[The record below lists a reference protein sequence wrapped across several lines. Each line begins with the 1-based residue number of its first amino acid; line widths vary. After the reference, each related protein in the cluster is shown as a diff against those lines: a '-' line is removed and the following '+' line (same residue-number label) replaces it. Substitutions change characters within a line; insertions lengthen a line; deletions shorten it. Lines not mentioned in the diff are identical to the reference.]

1 MKYGDKVTVDALGQ
15 DICIGDVAYTTE
27 WYSGSLKVWPRVILG
42 TVTASGN
49 LRNMIPR
56 KFPDGIALI
65 ISWEPIGKAILMHA
79 GSSLP
84 IAAYVNDEFQKYM
97 HADNWQRELLFNK
110 YIKTLSATQLRKYNL
125 EYNEEDEE

>member
-56 KFPDGIALI
+56 KFPDGIVLS
-65 ISWEPIGKAILMHA
+65 ISWEPVGKVILMPA

-84 IAAYVNDEFQKYM
+84 TINGELQEYL
-97 HADNWQRELLFNK
+97 HADYTQRSFLFNK

-125 EYNEEDEE
+125 EEDDEE